1 VVIVDS
7 KVEHIPIN
15 LSFESESLEN
25 AKKLLI
31 SISGGV
37 IIDFDVVKRDW
48 VKVRKGNTIYEI
60 WNMPDNKTVLI
71 YENDNSI
78 VEIVGEPETINSK
91 LIYYSIQQLFKSIEQ
106 EISKYLVNLKGNI
119 TIKT

>member
-1 VVIVDS
+1 VDS

-37 IIDFDVVKRDW
+37 IIDFSVIDKDYIKVK
-48 VKVRKGNTIYEI
+48 KGNKIYEI
-60 WNMPDNKTVLI
+60 WNIKDKEHEIVSI
-71 YENDNSI
+71 YENDKLI
-78 VEIVGEPETINSK
+78 VDIIGEPESPAHKI
-91 LIYYSIQQLFKSIEQ
+91 IHYSIQQLFKSIEQ
-106 EISKYLVNLKGNI
+106 EINKYLVNLKGNI

>member
-1 VVIVDS
+1 MVLS
-7 KVEHIPIN
+7 TFGN
-15 LSFESESLEN
+15 SFESESLEN